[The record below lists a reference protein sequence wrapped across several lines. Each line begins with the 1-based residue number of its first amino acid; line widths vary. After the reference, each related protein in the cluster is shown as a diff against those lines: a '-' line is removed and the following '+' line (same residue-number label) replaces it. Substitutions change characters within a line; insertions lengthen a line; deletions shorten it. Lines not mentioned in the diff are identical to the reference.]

1 MSRAWSKENLP
12 DPLSGL
18 RGVSVARRIDT
29 CDPGAK
35 REERG
40 TPNASAVG
48 SSPRIQEDDDISAVG
63 PSALRGQIASFG
75 PFRLHATE
83 RLLEKNGTSLKIG
96 SRALDILITLL
107 EHAPQMV
114 SKRDLIRRVWGPLV
128 VDEVSLRFHVAAL
141 RKRLGDGDSSIS
153 YITNIPGRGYCFAGA
168 VSWAEAEA
176 APRKTRTTAT
186 QLPREPLL
194 MVGRDNAVRELTTLL
209 KKHRFVSIVGAGGI
223 GKTTIALTMA
233 HRMLAEFEGAVHF
246 LDLGAV
252 EDSRLVAGLLAS
264 QLGLVAVSDQPLPV
278 ILTFLR
284 EQRMLLVFDSCEHL
298 IEAVAALTENIFRD
312 APQVHILVTSQE
324 ALRAEGEQVHHL
336 PPLECPPP
344 DTESLTAT
352 QALGYPAVQ
361 LFVKQVAH
369 STRAFELTDADA
381 PIVAEICRRLDGIAL
396 ALELAASRID
406 VHGVRGTASLLD
418 KQFRLLWRGRRTAL
432 PRHQTLSATL
442 DWSYNL
448 LSTTE
453 RLVLRRLAVFV
464 GGFSLEAA
472 LDVVAEGLDPAE
484 LTETLA
490 TLVDK
495 SLLTSNRTTAMRY
508 RLLDTTRAYA
518 WQKLTE
524 SGEDLKI
531 LRHHCQH
538 MVHALERFGAT
549 IWAPPIPGS
558 IDFFVL
564 NLSNLRGALD
574 WSFSDQGD
582 IALRAKLAAASA
594 CLFFQVGLLPE
605 CAACAERAI
614 DTLDALSKGTRL
626 ELELLAC
633 FASTVMV
640 TRGNVPAIHTALI
653 RALDIAERLRAAP
666 MQLYILHALYKWQ
679 IRSGDLR
686 GFRELTDRVE
696 AVAKQTADPLADAIA
711 HGFSAVTCFFTGHN
725 DEVRTHARIAF
736 AASVHLSKL
745 SLASFGHLHKVR
757 CILARNCWV
766 LGYPEQAVA
775 TAEESIREAEHLNH
789 PFTLC
794 YVLMTCVIVPLETGD
809 WQRAEELVHR
819 LSTIATK
826 HRLFTYARASVGWR
840 GCLAVSRGD
849 LSAGVQLLQTALAS
863 MHEDGYELYRPQLS
877 LTLAEAFRKTGQGE
891 LAHSTICEAVAWAET
906 RGRILDLI
914 DLLRVK
920 GEILSSMS
928 QQYTSE
934 GEACLLKSLQLARQ
948 RGLLSLDLRT
958 GTSLARLWA
967 DQAQRDKALELLD
980 PIFNQFSEGF
990 QTRDLVGAATLLQQL
1005 RSRN

>member
-1 MSRAWSKENLP
+1 M
-12 DPLSGL
+12 D
-18 RGVSVARRIDT
+18 
-29 CDPGAK
+29 
-35 REERG
+35 
-40 TPNASAVG
+40 
-48 SSPRIQEDDDISAVG
+48 
-63 PSALRGQIASFG
+63 
-75 PFRLHATE
+75 
-83 RLLEKNGTSLKIG
+83 
-96 SRALDILITLL
+96 ALDT
-107 EHAPQMV
+107 
-114 SKRDLIRRVWGPLV
+114 
-128 VDEVSLRFHVAAL
+128 
-141 RKRLGDGDSSIS
+141 
-153 YITNIPGRGYCFAGA
+153 
-168 VSWAEAEA
+168 
-176 APRKTRTTAT
+176 
-186 QLPREPLL
+186 
-194 MVGRDNAVRELTTLL
+194 
-209 KKHRFVSIVGAGGI
+209 
-223 GKTTIALTMA
+223 
-233 HRMLAEFEGAVHF
+233 
-246 LDLGAV
+246 
-252 EDSRLVAGLLAS
+252 
-264 QLGLVAVSDQPLPV
+264 
-278 ILTFLR
+278 
-284 EQRMLLVFDSCEHL
+284 
-298 IEAVAALTENIFRD
+298 
-312 APQVHILVTSQE
+312 
-324 ALRAEGEQVHHL
+324 
-336 PPLECPPP
+336 
-344 DTESLTAT
+344 
-352 QALGYPAVQ
+352 
-361 LFVKQVAH
+361 
-369 STRAFELTDADA
+369 
-381 PIVAEICRRLDGIAL
+381 
-396 ALELAASRID
+396 
-406 VHGVRGTASLLD
+406 
-418 KQFRLLWRGRRTAL
+418 
-432 PRHQTLSATL
+432 
-442 DWSYNL
+442 
-448 LSTTE
+448 
-453 RLVLRRLAVFV
+453 
-464 GGFSLEAA
+464 
-472 LDVVAEGLDPAE
+472 
-484 LTETLA
+484 
-490 TLVDK
+490 
-495 SLLTSNRTTAMRY
+495 
-508 RLLDTTRAYA
+508 
-518 WQKLTE
+518 
-524 SGEDLKI
+524 
-531 LRHHCQH
+531 
-538 MVHALERFGAT
+538 
-549 IWAPPIPGS
+549 
-558 IDFFVL
+558 
-564 NLSNLRGALD
+564 
-574 WSFSDQGD
+574 
-582 IALRAKLAAASA
+582 
-594 CLFFQVGLLPE
+594 
-605 CAACAERAI
+605 
-614 DTLDALSKGTRL
+614 LSKGTRL

-633 FASTVMV
+633 FASTVML

-877 LTLAEAFRKTGQGE
+877 LTLAEALRKTGQGE

-906 RGRILDLI
+906 RGRILDLV

-920 GEILSSMS
+920 GEILTSMS

-948 RGLLSLDLRT
+948 RGLLSLELRT

-990 QTRDLVGAATLLQQL
+990 QTRDLVGAAALLQQL